1 MVIYF
6 KVQNLLVLHF
16 DYLGGNKMKRKIIIS
31 LLAVMLLVSV
41 GCQSEKE
48 NVKSENI
55 GTFKTVDLENNE
67 VTEEI
72 FKKND
77 LTLVNV
83 FSSSCNPCMQELPDL
98 AELSNELKEKKVGIV
113 GLNIDMD
120 MKGNPD
126 EDSRKIVSELLKKKN
141 VDMKVIFSDIN
152 LTEKVLA
159 KIDTIP
165 YTFFVD
171 KEGNIVGKSYLGT
184 KSKDDWKKIIDEE
197 FNR

>member
-1 MVIYF
+1 
-6 KVQNLLVLHF
+6 
-16 DYLGGNKMKRKIIIS
+16 MKRKIIIS

-41 GCQSEKE
+41 GCQSEKVD
-48 NVKSENI
+48 VKSENI

-72 FKKND
+72 FKEND

-120 MKGNPD
+120 IKGNPD
-126 EDSRKIVSELLKKKN
+126 ENSRKIVSELLKKKD
-141 VDMKVIFSDIN
+141 VEMKVIFSDIN

-184 KSKDDWKKIIDEE
+184 KSKDDWKKVIDEE
-197 FNR
+197 LNR